1 MPGDLGRALGQVL
14 AARGGSQQESR
25 CLFWPSL
32 DSEPRPCSPRAA
44 GTWPLP
50 VSADFVGQKGS
61 APSKVQKRPWI
72 CRNWWLWAVFPC
84 RAVPPARPEQ
94 DLGAESPKQS
104 PWVWGAAT
112 QPLLPSHIIGVNIGV
127 LGHGRVSWGWGK
139 EHELRK
145 ETLGL

>member
-1 MPGDLGRALGQVL
+1 MTSAVPLVRSWQLGGAPSRNPGVCSGPPWIQSPGPAPRELLARGPCLCLLISWDKRVL
-14 AARGGSQQESR
+14 APSR
-25 CLFWPSL
+25 
-32 DSEPRPCSPRAA
+32 
-44 GTWPLP
+44 
-50 VSADFVGQKGS
+50 
-61 APSKVQKRPWI
+61 VQKRPWI

-84 RAVPPARPEQ
+84 RAVPPAHPEQ